1 MQDSFYFYDLETSGI
16 NARGSRIMQFAGQR
30 TTLGLEPIGE
40 PDNIL
45 IKMVDDILPEPEAIL
60 ITGITPQQ
68 TQLDGISEREF
79 CEYFI
84 HQVATPNT
92 TILGYN
98 TIRFD
103 NEFIRFILY
112 RNFYDAYEWSYKN
125 GVSTWDMLDVV
136 RMTRALRPDGINWP
150 FSSDGKP
157 SNKLELLTSVNNIQH
172 DNAHDALADVSAT
185 IAMAKIIKNRQP
197 KLFDYLY
204 INRTKQAV
212 QALVNSQNP
221 FVYSSG
227 RYSSEYEKTTVAL
240 RICDDPFYG
249 SSRAIVYDLRYDPT
263 DYIKLTI
270 KELASR
276 MAYNRDS
283 PDMVLPVKRLT
294 YNKSPAIA
302 PISVLDDDSKK
313 RLKLNIDDIKKHIS
327 ILQSDPTFIDRI
339 SQAFEAKR
347 EVTEQQ
353 MIYDMTNVDEK
364 LYDGFFNEADKRN
377 MQNVRNADEKSMVD
391 FVPTFN
397 DERLGP
403 LFNLYKARQFPRAL
417 NDHERKAWEEY
428 RSIKLFNGGDD
439 SLLAKYFSKLQSLL
453 SQQTD
458 ESKIS
463 LLQDLWLWG
472 ESIAP
477 DSES

>member
-1 MQDSFYFYDLETSGI
+1 
-16 NARGSRIMQFAGQR
+16 MQFAGQR
-30 TTLGLEPIGE
+30 TTLSLDPIGE

-45 IKMVDDILPEPEAIL
+45 IKMVDDVLPEPEAIL

-84 HQVATPNT
+84 DNIATPNT

-125 GVSTWDMLDVV
+125 GISTWDMLDVV
-136 RMTRALRPDGINWP
+136 RMTRALRPNGIKWP

-157 SNKLELLTSVNNIQH
+157 SNKLELLTSVNNINH
-172 DNAHDALADVSAT
+172 INAHDALSDVIAT
-185 IAMAKIIKNRQP
+185 IEIAKLIKSKQP

-204 INRTKQAV
+204 LNRTKQSV
-212 QALVNSQNP
+212 QSIVNSQNP
-221 FVYSSG
+221 FVYTSG

-240 RICDDPFYG
+240 KMCDDPIYG
-249 SSRAIVYDLRYDPT
+249 SSRALVYDLRIDPSE
-263 DYIKLTI
+263 YIKLSI
-270 KELASR
+270 PDLASR
-276 MAYNRDS
+276 LEYNRDN
-283 PDMVLPVKRLT
+283 PEKMLPVKRLT

-302 PISVLDDDSKK
+302 PITVLDNETKD
-313 RLKLNIDDIKKHIS
+313 RLKINIEDIKKN
-327 ILQSDPTFIDRI
+327 ILTLQNDPTFVNRI
-339 SQAFEAKR
+339 SQVFEQKR

-353 MIYDMTNVDEK
+353 MIYDMSNVDEK
-364 LYDGFFNEADKRN
+364 LYDGFFNDADKRT
-377 MQNVRNADEKSMVD
+377 MQKVRSTSDNEMVD
-391 FVPTFN
+391 YSPIFN

-403 LFNLYKARQFPRAL
+403 LFNLYKARQFPRSL
-417 NDHERKAWEEY
+417 NESERKAWDNY
-428 RSIKLFNGGDD
+428 RYNKMLSGDES
-439 SLLAKYFSKLQSLL
+439 SLLAKYFSKIQILL
-453 SQQTD
+453 NQEKD
-458 ESKIS
+458 ESRIS

-477 DSES
+477 SAES